1 MEEKKK
7 DMKEEAIKSTVG
19 EKENNLY
26 EDEYNISAF
35 DDSTELEAFGTSAE
49 KIFKTKYSV
58 QKTNYISANGDIR
71 DNYAVAFLTQI
82 NGVKFKN
89 VLRVTPR
96 KKGGNNLRD
105 IMRLIMEVPG
115 EHKLEIVK
123 TTNRSDTGTNII
135 YSMRVSCLT
144 DEGVPF
150 VCPIEPVGVS
160 DKAIWENF
168 KRQLI
173 ARGELE

>member
-7 DMKEEAIKSTVG
+7 DIKEEVLKSAAEG
-19 EKENNLY
+19 NKPYED

-35 DDSTELEAFGTSAE
+35 DENTEPEVFGTSAE
-49 KIFKTKYSV
+49 KVFKTKYSV

-71 DNYAVAFLTQI
+71 DNYAIAFLTQI
-82 NGVKFKN
+82 NGTKFKN

-96 KKGGNNLRD
+96 KKGGNNLRE
-105 IMRLIMEVPG
+105 IMKLIMETPI

-123 TTNRSDTGTNII
+123 TTNRSDTGTSII